1 MKKIIIVIS
10 IVIAILCI
18 NKNRINKQETIRFR
32 IIANSDSIEDQQLKK
47 KVLKSI
53 SNNII
58 NNNVKSIDDERIFI
72 KNNLPTI
79 EEAISQETN
88 KYRIK
93 YGYNHFPQ
101 KVYNGKVY
109 EEGDYESLVI
119 TLGEGSGNNF
129 WCFLFPPLC
138 MIDEEENIEYESIV
152 KKVINKIF

>member
-18 NKNRINKQETIRFR
+18 NKKRINKQETIRFR
-32 IIANSDSIEDQQLKK
+32 IIANSDSKEDQQLKK

-79 EEAISQETN
+79 EEVISQETN
-88 KYRIK
+88 NYKIK